1 MNKLYAVFFSLL
13 IVLLFTGS
21 AFAQIKLPQK
31 ETKSNP
37 KPVQEKAP
45 KKEEEKKS
53 KGLVQTLKVTS
64 NAPCKFYVDGEFKGI
79 VNSDQILKTDLSK
92 GEYQFKAISTDN
104 DADVWQAFYTV
115 DQVSVEKF
123 YEIDLQTMINGRV
136 AFEKAAV
143 DAKRQLEQREE
154 ERLKKEAQD
163 ARDKQ
168 EREAQYNTTIAKAND
183 YYLDKDYAQA
193 EMNYTK
199 ALELKPSSMEAKNGM
214 ENIYYHKAT
223 KNDTEE
229 WYSYYIKNYPSGTY
243 INDVKKKY
251 EVRKEENAYQR
262 AKSSNQ
268 MDDYESYVNKY
279 PSGKYANETKTL
291 VENSYFS
298 FGQNSYNSKSYDE
311 AKKQLEYYINRYPS
325 GRYISDARDL
335 KAKTDRKI
343 KAANRPDK
351 FILSYAFDRNAYIG
365 LTLGTYNQKKAG
377 MYFALRMNSD
387 LFTWNTYTSNDVPDY
402 FARIG
407 ELRAGKMDGILGMTY
422 GIVNPIWLYMG
433 VGMGFY
439 PKFVNYYYD
448 GKTEWVRNS
457 SDIGGSV
464 TEYNRTKIPFLHEFG
479 LAVSLGPI
487 NGSAGVCLRNYKEA
501 FMMFTVGFSINR

>member
-45 KKEEEKKS
+45 KKEEEKKY

-79 VNSDQILKTDLSK
+79 VNSDQILKTDLTK
-92 GEYQFKAISTDN
+92 GEYQFKAVSTEN
-104 DADVWQAFYTV
+104 DEDIFQTFYTV

-123 YEIDLQTMINGRV
+123 YEIDLQTKINGRV
-136 AFEKAAV
+136 AFEKAAA
-143 DAKRQLEQREE
+143 DSKRQLEQREE

-168 EREAQYNTTIAKAND
+168 ERETQYNTTIAKAND

-377 MYFALRMNSD
+377 MYFAARLNSD
-387 LFTWNTYTSNDVPDY
+387 VMTSTTYFKTNNSFDTEGASYYPTFQTRN
-402 FARIG
+402 
-407 ELRAGKMDGILGMTY
+407 GKVDGILGITY
-422 GIVNPIWLYMG
+422 GVVNPIWLYTG
-433 VGMGFY
+433 LGLGYYPTFY
-439 PKFVNYYYD
+439 EFNYAS
-448 GKTEWVRNS
+448 GSEKVWARNVDQS
-457 SDIGGSV
+457 RVPI
-464 TEYNRTKIPFLHEFG
+464 LHEFG

-501 FMMFTVGFSINR
+501 FMMFTAGFSINR

>member
-1 MNKLYAVFFSLL
+1 MNKLYAVIVSLF
-13 IVLLFTGS
+13 IILLFTGS

-45 KKEEEKKS
+45 KKEEEKKY

-64 NAPCKFYVDGEFKGI
+64 NAACKFYVDGEFKGI

-377 MYFALRMNSD
+377 MYFAARLNSD
-387 LFTWNTYTSNDVPDY
+387 VMTSTTYFKTNNLYDTEGASYYPTFQTRN
-402 FARIG
+402 
-407 ELRAGKMDGILGMTY
+407 GKVDGILGITY
-422 GIVNPIWLYMG
+422 GVVNPIWLYTG
-433 VGMGFY
+433 LGLGYYPTFY
-439 PKFVNYYYD
+439 EFNYAS
-448 GKTEWVRNS
+448 GSEKVWARNVDQS
-457 SDIGGSV
+457 RVPI
-464 TEYNRTKIPFLHEFG
+464 LHEFG